1 METAP
6 EAKSGCRHLGPLGIM
21 ARAKADRP
29 TDGAATLSMKDH
41 RPMPADPFAVKR
53 YARRHPRR
61 LAHKSLALSREWHAR
76 RRFDHYALPQVLLPD
91 VPPVP
96 EADWSATSVTP
107 IQMQHLLHALRLTE
121 SQTGTVIVEVG
132 CYRGETTKCLA
143 RATGRTVVAV
153 DPYIGYGG
161 AEAEFARF
169 RENLAGLPNVVHE
182 RTTSGAASRAWRYG
196 PASLIFIDAV
206 HDYANTA
213 FDIEA
218 WSTHLAPGGILALHD
233 TDQLCFAG
241 TRRAAFEALGR
252 STLLAHPEN
261 LTLLIVH

>member
-1 METAP
+1 M
-6 EAKSGCRHLGPLGIM
+6 L
-21 ARAKADRP
+21 
-29 TDGAATLSMKDH
+29 
-41 RPMPADPFAVKR
+41 ADPFAVKR
-53 YARRHPRR
+53 YARWHPRR
-61 LAHKSLALSREWHAR
+61 LTHKSLAMTREWHAR
-76 RRFDHYALPQVLLPD
+76 RRFDQYALPRVLLPD
-91 VPPVP
+91 LPPVP

-107 IQMQHLLHALRLTE
+107 VQMQHLLHALKLTE
-121 SQTGTVIVEVG
+121 SQVGTVVVEVG

-143 RATGRTVVAV
+143 QATNRTVVAV

-161 AEAEFARF
+161 AEAEFVRF
-169 RENLAGLPNVVHE
+169 QENTAGLSNVVHE
-182 RTTSGAASRAWRYG
+182 RTTSGAAARGWQHG

-213 FDIEA
+213 FDIET
-218 WSTHLAPGGILALHD
+218 WSAHLAPGGILALHD

-261 LTLLIVH
+261 LTLLIVHGR